1 MLAQFKECAQQRA
14 QYREQHDALL
24 RVVRLLSSL
33 HANAPQ
39 RKEASRLLAELVAE
53 AERITNNLA
62 SAVAKL
68 QKKGTNGD
76 GGDGDEEKKKLK
88 KLEQVHAK
96 WSALRKLTK
105 QKAKEQ
111 AVGGSPS
118 PMLAT
123 TAS

>member
-68 QKKGTNGD
+68 QKGTSNGGD

-96 WSALRKLTK
+96 WSALR
-105 QKAKEQ
+105 
-111 AVGGSPS
+111 
-118 PMLAT
+118 
-123 TAS
+123 